1 MKNSKEYIEALN
13 MAFDVAKKP
22 TSKEYPTAAHI
33 IFDAGIDFAMS
44 QPKHIFDAGYNEAKR
59 WIPVGERLPCEN
71 GHYLVKVEYSFP
83 KNCKVVVSEFYYK
96 EDGTGYFRSESTEC
110 VIEDVIEWREI

>member
-22 TSKEYPTAAHI
+22 TSKDHPTAAHI

-44 QPKHIFDAGYNEAKR
+44 QPKHIFDGVAQ
-59 WIPVGERLPCEN
+59 VGEVRRFECALVDVVAWGLNHNSNCEKCVLYTFSEKHN
-71 GHYLVKVEYSFP
+71 CQYLTGCVTHNVKYI
-83 KNCKVVVSEFYYK
+83 K
-96 EDGTGYFRSESTEC
+96 R
-110 VIEDVIEWREI
+110 